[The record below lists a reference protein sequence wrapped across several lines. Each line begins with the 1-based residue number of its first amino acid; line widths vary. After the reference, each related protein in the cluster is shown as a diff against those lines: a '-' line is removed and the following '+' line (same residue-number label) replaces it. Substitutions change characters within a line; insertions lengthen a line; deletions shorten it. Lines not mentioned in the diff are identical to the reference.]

1 MSLAPCTSLQIQ
13 NVKNKVSDLKKSN
26 AELVQSN
33 IRLNEIVNMV
43 SAKFKNAPTLL
54 SVALLALNSRINTL
68 SSTPFYFYVS
78 DPKHKREKK
87 GKVKKSRY

>member
-1 MSLAPCTSLQIQ
+1 MSLAPCTSLEIQ

-43 SAKFKNAPTLL
+43 SAKFKNAATLL
-54 SVALLALNSRINTL
+54 SVALLALNSRMDAF
-68 SSTPFYFYVS
+68 SSTPFSFSVS
-78 DPKHKREKK
+78 NPKHKREKK
-87 GKVKKSRY
+87 GNGKKSR